1 MAFPNVSIE
10 EIIDGP
16 RPVRNV
22 SLNRVVAVGPAYKG
36 AYKKV
41 TLVDGDD
48 TLEAR
53 VGRTLDAG
61 SIGLQCALDEG
72 ASDLGLMR
80 VMGAARVASAYFD
93 ISGAGTVAGNVKLTL
108 TEGADVWEFTT
119 ALTVGEAAGSIAAE
133 LIALLAA
140 DATVPVVGILDP
152 LVADRIVLKAKV
164 AGLAANDIAYEVEMI
179 DAADGL
185 TLGSAAGN
193 LQGGLNGPAKAGAV
207 IDDIRLECLYEGIY
221 GNTIKYKF
229 VPGTVAGTVVLSLED
244 GDGKKES
251 FVLQVTADNLINGNE
266 LAVLRGSAM
275 VRGYFEGVSI
285 SAPNVP
291 SSGTAFLTNGS
302 DGSPITDDD
311 YIAGLL
317 ALSKVQ
323 ANIVFV
329 PGKANASIRGALI
342 AHAENATILDGLRIA
357 VINAPRGMTVEG
369 AASAAQGVDSKHAV
383 MVAGW
388 CTYAS
393 QPRLAAKSVSPDGF
407 YAGHLAATAQHV
419 SPAARSSSRF
429 FSTIVEVDTESSVQA
444 FNAYTDGRLE
454 AIILDPAANAFHC
467 LNGRTLANDAAH
479 YYVCIRRVSN
489 QIQTDIFFASQP
501 YKSEPKS
508 SSLLGNV
515 SALVNG
521 YLSGKTNIGVIKGG
535 SVSGAQST
543 ATGIRIDF
551 RFFPVYPADSIE
563 YGMHRLAVDV

>member
-16 RPVRNV
+16 RPVRNR

-36 AYKKV
+36 LYKQIV
-41 TLVDGDD
+41 LLSDDD
-48 TLEAR
+48 TLAAR

-61 SIGLQCALDEG
+61 SVGLQCALDEG

-93 ISGAGTVAGNVKLTL
+93 ISGTGSAAGNVKLTL
-108 TEGADVWEFTT
+108 TDGVDTWEYTT
-119 ALTVGEAAGSIAAE
+119 ALTVGEAAASIEAE
-133 LIALLAA
+133 LIALIGDDSTA
-140 DATVPVVGILDP
+140 PVVGLLDP
-152 LVADRIVLKAKV
+152 LVAGRVILKAKV
-164 AGLAANDIAYEVEMI
+164 AGLAANDLAYEVELI
-179 DAADGL
+179 DSAAGL
-185 TLGSAAGN
+185 VLGSASGN
-193 LQGGLNGPAKAGAV
+193 LQGGLDGPAKAEALVG
-207 IDDIRLECLYEGIY
+207 DLRLQCLYEGIY

-244 GDGKKES
+244 GDAVKES
-251 FVLQVTADNLINGNE
+251 FTLQLTADNLINGNE

-275 VRGYFEGVSI
+275 VRGFFEGDI
-285 SAPNVP
+285 AAPVLP
-291 SSGTAFLTNGS
+291 SGTAFMAGGS
-302 DGSPITDDD
+302 DGSPILDDD
-311 YIAGLL
+311 YIEGLL
-317 ALSKVQ
+317 ALAKVQ

-342 AHAENATILDGLRIA
+342 AHAENASILDGLRIA
-357 VINAPRGMTVEG
+357 VINAPRGMTVAG
-369 AASAAQGVDSKHAV
+369 AATAAQGVDSKHAV

-407 YAGHLAATAQHV
+407 YAGHLAGTTQHV

-429 FSTIVEVDTESSVQA
+429 FSTIIEVDTESSVQA

-467 LNGRTLANDAAH
+467 LNGRTLANDPAH
-479 YYVCIRRVSN
+479 YYVCIRRMSN

-501 YKSEPKS
+501 YKSEPKTD
-508 SSLLGNV
+508 SLLGNV
-515 SALVNG
+515 GGMVNA
-521 YLSGKTNIGVIKGG
+521 YLIGLANTGRIKGG
-535 SVSGAQST
+535 GVSSSQAT

-563 YGMHRLAVDV
+563 YGMHRLAVDI